1 MRTKIGNIFLRF
13 KKDGDKGSE
22 VHLAC
27 RYEIPDAMMGNV
39 GDNDIV
45 NLIKKAI
52 EKAKKKLKE
61 VNLPY
66 SAETC
71 AKLLYH
77 DLPIIFWD
85 LEFQQ
90 DRVEILCDHLYYIEV
105 EADGYD
111 WSFALRG
118 YRVTGLGG
126 KKTKADWM
134 DLYLLPDV
142 YQRLAEE
149 FDQEVEAIDL

>member
-1 MRTKIGNIFLRF
+1 ME
-13 KKDGDKGSE
+13 SE

-27 RYEIPDAMMGNV
+27 RYEIPDAMMGKV
-39 GDNDIV
+39 TDNDIV
-45 NLIKKAI
+45 DLIKKAI

-71 AKLLYH
+71 AKLLYI
-77 DLPIIFWD
+77 DMPLVFWN
-85 LEFQQ
+85 LEYQQ
-90 DRVEILCDHLYYIEV
+90 DLVEVLCDHLYYIEV

-111 WSFALRG
+111 RSFSLRG
-118 YRVTGLGG
+118 YHVHGFVGR
-126 KKTKADWM
+126 KTKVSWM
-134 DLYLLPDV
+134 DLYLLPDA